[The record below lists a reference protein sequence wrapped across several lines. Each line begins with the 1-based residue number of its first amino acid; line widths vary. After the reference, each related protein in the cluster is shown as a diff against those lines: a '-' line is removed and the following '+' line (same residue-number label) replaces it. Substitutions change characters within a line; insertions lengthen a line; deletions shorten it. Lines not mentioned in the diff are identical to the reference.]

1 MSNVPRKRY
10 RRESLEENKK
20 LSDESDEE
28 ELYIPLKERRK
39 LQFSALEQNQ
49 GMSFLWYLWLIRILE
64 VQEKKQEE
72 EEKAEG
78 SEEEKPKEKS
88 RSLFDEHARIWL
100 EKQRK
105 EILADQIRK
114 QLEEEQ
120 KILDAVREE
129 RALLRIVFIN
139 ITQMRDPHVGT
150 IWMASPGSSD
160 YGQAIRRTD

>member
-49 GMSFLWYLWLIRILE
+49 GMSFLWLIVYDLYSWLIRILE

-88 RSLFDEHARIWL
+88 RSLFDEHARIRL

-129 RALLRIVFIN
+129 RALLRIVSIN
-139 ITQMRDPHVGT
+139 ITPTWVQF
-150 IWMASPGSSD
+150 
-160 YGQAIRRTD
+160 

>member
-1 MSNVPRKRY
+1 MKVTKKNFIFHWRND
-10 RRESLEENKK
+10 ENFNLVLLNRIKVWNCYD
-20 LSDESDEE
+20 S
-28 ELYIPLKERRK
+28 
-39 LQFSALEQNQ
+39 
-49 GMSFLWYLWLIRILE
+49 WYLWLIRISE

-88 RSLFDEHARIWL
+88 RSLFDEHARIRL

-139 ITQMRDPHVGT
+139 ITQMRERLPQF
-150 IWMASPGSSD
+150 
-160 YGQAIRRTD
+160 QAISFG

>member
-1 MSNVPRKRY
+1 MKVT
-10 RRESLEENKK
+10 KK
-20 LSDESDEE
+20 NFIFHWRNDESFNLVLLNRIKVWNCYD
-28 ELYIPLKERRK
+28 
-39 LQFSALEQNQ
+39 S
-49 GMSFLWYLWLIRILE
+49 WYLWLIRISE

-88 RSLFDEHARIWL
+88 RSLFDEHARIRL

-139 ITQMRDPHVGT
+139 ITQMRERLPQF
-150 IWMASPGSSD
+150 
-160 YGQAIRRTD
+160 QAISFG

>member
-1 MSNVPRKRY
+1 MSGVPRKRY
-10 RRESLEENKK
+10 RRESLEEKI
-20 LSDESDEE
+20 SDESENEE

-49 GMSFLWYLWLIRILE
+49 GNMSLLWLILITNESLVTWLIRISE

-88 RSLFDEHARIWL
+88 RSLFDEHARIRL

-129 RALLRIVFIN
+129 RALLRIV
-139 ITQMRDPHVGT
+139 
-150 IWMASPGSSD
+150 SSILPFRFLMHEQNP
-160 YGQAIRRTD
+160 YGLSF

>member
-1 MSNVPRKRY
+1 MKVTKKNFIFHWRND
-10 RRESLEENKK
+10 ENFNLVLLNRIKVCHCYD
-20 LSDESDEE
+20 S
-28 ELYIPLKERRK
+28 
-39 LQFSALEQNQ
+39 
-49 GMSFLWYLWLIRILE
+49 WYLWLIRILE

-88 RSLFDEHARIWL
+88 RSLFDEHARIRL

-129 RALLRIVFIN
+129 RALLRMVFIN
-139 ITQMRDPHVGT
+139 ITHTSVQFQRLPQF
-150 IWMASPGSSD
+150 
-160 YGQAIRRTD
+160 QAIPAKPLYEPVGLAT